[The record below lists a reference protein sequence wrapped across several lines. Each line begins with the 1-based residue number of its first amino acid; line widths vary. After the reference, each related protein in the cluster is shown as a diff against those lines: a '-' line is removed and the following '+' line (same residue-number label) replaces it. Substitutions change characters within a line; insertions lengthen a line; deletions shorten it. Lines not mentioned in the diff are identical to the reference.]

1 MQLRVY
7 DFRSEVVSLT
17 NSSKAMTASLSRISM
32 MSANVLGRMTG
43 QIINA
48 FFEHPRLYKRI
59 DPGRK
64 PQVLE
69 PRMNDYLGS
78 HPPSWKMNNY

>member
-7 DFRSEVVSLT
+7 DFASELESLT
-17 NSSKAMTASLSRISM
+17 VSSKALTKSVAKLSM
-32 MSANVLGRMTG
+32 MSANVLGQITG
-43 QIINA
+43 LVLNT
-48 FFEHPRLYKRI
+48 FLEHPRLYKRI
-59 DPGRK
+59 DPGRR
-64 PQVLE
+64 PQVSE